1 MGKYKIKVKVE
12 IVESDQLNE
21 NEHGPQEQN
30 DGSFTMLI
38 DEKDAVSID
47 NSEKALLET
56 AYPTIRK
63 ALSKHLENVSKKK
76 PLKAPKRKKSS

>member
-1 MGKYKIKVKVE
+1 MGKYEIRVKVE
-12 IVESDQLNE
+12 VIECDKQ

-30 DGSFTMLI
+30 DGSFTMII

-47 NSEKALLET
+47 NSEKALLST
-56 AYPTIRK
+56 AYPTIRD

-76 PLKAPKRKKSS
+76 SLKRPKRKK

>member
-1 MGKYKIKVKVE
+1 MGKFKIKVKVE
-12 IVESDQLNE
+12 IVESNKQNTHD
-21 NEHGPQEQN
+21 PQEQN
-30 DGSFTMLI
+30 DGSFTMII

-56 AYPTIRK
+56 AYPTIRS

>member
-1 MGKYKIKVKVE
+1 MGKYEIKVKVE
-12 IVESDQLNE
+12 IVESSKKNVHE
-21 NEHGPQEQN
+21 PQEEN
-30 DGSFTMLI
+30 DGSFTMII

-47 NSEKALLET
+47 HSEKALLET

-76 PLKAPKRKKSS
+76 PLKAPKRNKSS

>member
-1 MGKYKIKVKVE
+1 MGKYEIKVKVE
-12 IVESDQLNE
+12 IVESSKQNAHE
-21 NEHGPQEQN
+21 PQEEN
-30 DGSFTMLI
+30 DGSFTMII

-47 NSEKALLET
+47 HSEKALLET

-76 PLKAPKRKKSS
+76 PLKVPKRKKLS

>member
-1 MGKYKIKVKVE
+1 MGKYEIRVKVE
-12 IVESDQLNE
+12 VVECDKQ

-30 DGSFTMLI
+30 DGSFTMII

-47 NSEKALLET
+47 NSEKALLST
-56 AYPTIRK
+56 AYPTIRN

-76 PLKAPKRKKSS
+76 SLKRPKRKK

>member
-1 MGKYKIKVKVE
+1 MGKYEIKVKVE
-12 IVESDQLNE
+12 IVESSKQNAHE
-21 NEHGPQEQN
+21 PQEEN
-30 DGSFTMLI
+30 DGSFTMII

-47 NSEKALLET
+47 HSEKALLET

>member
-1 MGKYKIKVKVE
+1 MGKYEIKVKVE
-12 IVESDQLNE
+12 IVESSKQNAHE
-21 NEHGPQEQN
+21 PQEEN
-30 DGSFTMLI
+30 DGSFTMII
-38 DEKDAVSID
+38 DEKDAESID
-47 NSEKALLET
+47 HSEKALLET

>member
-1 MGKYKIKVKVE
+1 MGKYEIKVKVE
-12 IVESDQLNE
+12 IVESSKQNAHE
-21 NEHGPQEQN
+21 PQEQN
-30 DGSFTMLI
+30 DGSFTMII

-47 NSEKALLET
+47 HSEKALLET

-76 PLKAPKRKKSS
+76 LLKSPKRKKSS

>member
-1 MGKYKIKVKVE
+1 MGKYEIRVKVE
-12 IVESDQLNE
+12 IVESDKQ
-21 NEHGPQEQN
+21 NEHDPQEQN
-30 DGSFTMLI
+30 DGSFTMII

-47 NSEKALLET
+47 HSEKALLET
-56 AYPTIRK
+56 AYPTIRS

>member
-1 MGKYKIKVKVE
+1 MGKYEIKVKVE
-12 IVESDQLNE
+12 IVESSKQNAHE
-21 NEHGPQEQN
+21 PQEQN
-30 DGSFTMLI
+30 DGSFTMII

-47 NSEKALLET
+47 HSEKALLET

-76 PLKAPKRKKSS
+76 PLKAPKRNKSS

>member
-1 MGKYKIKVKVE
+1 MGKYEIKVKVE
-12 IVESDQLNE
+12 IVESSKQNAHE
-21 NEHGPQEQN
+21 PQEQN
-30 DGSFTMLI
+30 DGSFTMII

-47 NSEKALLET
+47 HSEKALLET

-63 ALSKHLENVSKKK
+63 ALSKHLENVSNKK

>member
-1 MGKYKIKVKVE
+1 MGKYEIKVNVE
-12 IVESDQLNE
+12 IVESSKQNAHE
-21 NEHGPQEQN
+21 PQEQN
-30 DGSFTMLI
+30 DGSFTMII

-47 NSEKALLET
+47 HSEKALLET

>member
-1 MGKYKIKVKVE
+1 MGKFKIRVKVE
-12 IVESDQLNE
+12 IVESDQQNE
-21 NEHGPQEQN
+21 IEHGPQEQN
-30 DGSFTMLI
+30 DGSFTMII
-38 DEKDAVSID
+38 DQKDAESID

-76 PLKAPKRKKSS
+76 PLKVPKRKKLS

>member
-1 MGKYKIKVKVE
+1 VKVE
-12 IVESDQLNE
+12 IVESSKQNAHE
-21 NEHGPQEQN
+21 PQEQN
-30 DGSFTMLI
+30 DGSFTMII

-47 NSEKALLET
+47 HSEKALLET

>member
-1 MGKYKIKVKVE
+1 MGKYEIKVKVE
-12 IVESDQLNE
+12 IVESSKQNAHE
-21 NEHGPQEQN
+21 PQEEN
-30 DGSFTMLI
+30 DGSFTMII

-47 NSEKALLET
+47 HSEKALLET

-76 PLKAPKRKKSS
+76 PLKAPKRNKSS